1 MIQKEINPGEAN
13 NCRQRPNKKRINELS
28 VYWEPRLDTHLAST
42 LRQIVLKFRKK
53 KNLQKFGRE
62 LVKGAPSKVWT

>member
-1 MIQKEINPGEAN
+1 M
-13 NCRQRPNKKRINELS
+13 
-28 VYWEPRLDTHLAST
+28 YTHLAST

-62 LVKGAPSKVWT
+62 LVKGAPSKVWAPLIGISSKFPLHDIIKAQIMLKLSPIA

>member
-13 NCRQRPNKKRINELS
+13 ITIADRGRTRINKLS

-42 LRQIVLKFRKK
+42 LRQIVLKFGKK

>member
-13 NCRQRPNKKRINELS
+13 NCRQRPNKLRINELS

-42 LRQIVLKFRKK
+42 LRQIVLKFGKK